1 MNIVEIPERGIR
13 VEVPAS
19 YDEMKPE
26 QVQYLFRLYDK
37 VSHAG
42 LGVDDFHARALNYLL
57 GLKSSWRTV
66 YLRHMA
72 RWCPGIYRDK
82 FGRIVRN
89 LILLQERLLPFLLH
103 EEDGKVSLDYKSVI
117 QHLPVFEV
125 GRRKLYG
132 PGDLLSDVTFGEFRA
147 AAEELGEYFK
157 TRDER
162 TLSRAIAC
170 LWRPERVDYAEA
182 SKSDTFDGRRA
193 QAYNAAL
200 TERIADTIDAAD
212 PWQRMLALL
221 WMVNCLRYIQNEDVQ
236 IYSHTVNF
244 SPLFGH
250 KSGTENATGIGW
262 TGVLFSLAEN
272 RVFGTVKDVEAAG
285 LFDVLLLMYN
295 EHLKEGRK

>member
-13 VEVPAS
+13 IEVPAS
-19 YDEMKPE
+19 FDEMKPK
-26 QVQYLFRLYDK
+26 QVQELFRMYDAI
-37 VSHAG
+37 SRTG
-42 LGVDDFHARALNYLL
+42 LGIDDFYARALNYLL
-57 GLKSSWRTV
+57 GLKTSWRTV

-82 FGRIVRN
+82 FSRIVRN

-103 EEDGKVSLDYKSVI
+103 EEDGQVSLDYKSVI
-117 QHLPVFEV
+117 QHLPVLKI
-125 GRRKLYG
+125 GRHRLWG
-132 PGDLLSDVTFGEFRA
+132 PGDLLADVTFGEFRA

-157 TRDER
+157 TQNER

-170 LWRPERVDYAEA
+170 LWRPERGDYAKV

-193 QAYNAAL
+193 QPYNAAL
-200 TERIADTIDAAD
+200 TDRIADTVDAAE

-221 WMVNCLRYIQNEDVQ
+221 WMVNCIRYIQNEDVQ
-236 IYSHTVNF
+236 IYSHTINF
-244 SPLFGH
+244 GLLFGR
-250 KSGTENATGIGW
+250 KSDAENAAGIGW

-272 RVFGTVKDVEAAG
+272 RVFGTVKEVEAAG
-285 LFDVLLLMYN
+285 LFDVLLLLYN